1 MCASRCPCTTAS
13 QTLHARQPAD
23 GQWTKT
29 LYRGCT
35 SLGGHLPPL
44 ADLGCSLATHFGV
57 EGRGRPG
64 TSPMAVATA
73 LSNCSHSTI
82 CTGAWAGPSS
92 ELATNMDTNPGFW
105 GCALALAI
113 SRRND
118 RCQQTG
124 VEPSAGR
131 SPQGSVEDGDDGRA
145 RPGCVSPPVFSIA
158 RRYLRDCGCGTIPHH
173 HAGKAR
179 RQQVCR
185 VCRFAGRHRGK
196 AYLTT
201 GVVLWTKPSLPQSGA
216 CGLIVGALA
225 N

>member
-1 MCASRCPCTTAS
+1 LPTWVVLLQR
-13 QTLHARQPAD
+13 
-23 GQWTKT
+23 
-29 LYRGCT
+29 T
-35 SLGGHLPPL
+35 SGL
-44 ADLGCSLATHFGV
+44 
-57 EGRGRPG
+57 R
-64 TSPMAVATA
+64 AVAA
-73 LSNCSHSTI
+73 QEPHL
-82 CTGAWAGPSS
+82 WR
-92 ELATNMDTNPGFW
+92 
-105 GCALALAI
+105 
-113 SRRND
+113 SRR
-118 RCQQTG
+118 RCRTARTAPSARVLG
-124 VEPSAGR
+124 RVRRPSWRRTWTLTPASGAARSRSPSHVATTVVNKPESEPSAGR